1 MIKLNEIKKGDYVIA
16 DNDGDKKTGEVVDL
30 RIFNKQ
36 VCIDEGTNEYWYDI
50 KQISAIPLS
59 ERALMDLRF
68 KKIVNTDGTVKFSK
82 GAFRMVIPKE
92 DDFSKMEIWY
102 RDERR
107 HIFHPMTVHEL
118 QNYFHE
124 MTKVY
129 LNEVS
134 FD

>member
-1 MIKLNEIKKGDYVIA
+1 MKLNEIKKGDYVIA

-36 VCIDEGTNEYWYDI
+36 VCIDEGINEYWYDI

-59 ERALMDLRF
+59 ETALMGLRF
-68 KKIVNTDGTVKFSK
+68 KKIVNADGTVKFSK

-118 QNYFHE
+118 QNHFHE